1 MLDLNLL
8 EKQLDEVLSKET
20 SETLSSWLNERRI
33 KNCISAIL
41 GDGEFNNIS
50 TNEIE
55 IAQSKERNVTNKGSD
70 FTQDYICSNIDYLL
84 AA

>member
-1 MLDLNLL
+1 MLDLKLL

-20 SETLSSWLNERRI
+20 SESISSWLNNRRL

-41 GDGEFNNIS
+41 GDGEFNDIS
-50 TNEIE
+50 VNEIE
-55 IAQSKERNVTNKGSD
+55 ITQSKERNITNKAQD
-70 FTQDYICSNIDYLL
+70 FTQDCVCDFDYLL